1 MPSCRIITTHTR
13 QFNWSG
19 SRAAPP
25 YSGTLLRYWWTN
37 CTAIEPLPHS
47 RGDALHRPVAHIS
60 GREDAGHASL
70 QKEGVSVQMPPL
82 RPPTT
87 AHEATPGQD
96 ETLRISF
103 HHVADP
109 VGMRLRADK
118 DKEGK
123 RGTPRIARRG
133 LGDGDL
139 SSLASP
145 STSATVECGHTA
157 IFS

>member
-1 MPSCRIITTHTR
+1 
-13 QFNWSG
+13 
-19 SRAAPP
+19 
-25 YSGTLLRYWWTN
+25 
-37 CTAIEPLPHS
+37 
-47 RGDALHRPVAHIS
+47 
-60 GREDAGHASL
+60 
-70 QKEGVSVQMPPL
+70 MPPL

-123 RGTPRIARRG
+123 RRHGPRIAVV
-133 LGDGDL
+133 
-139 SSLASP
+139 AS
-145 STSATVECGHTA
+145 AMVILLDWRLHRLRQR
-157 IFS
+157 